1 MLNIYFIIFSDVL
14 ERSVC
19 PQSPV
24 PSAQCPM
31 FQCPIVMVHHPPT
44 ADQDSSSIN
53 WLWYLVVWKSG
64 DRKDIEIE
72 RRVAG
77 RERKLT
83 KDLQL
88 FWSLTWFSSFKKYGA
103 YTSIFYSRALG
114 SCPVQAMYPYLT
126 VTNYLLRK
134 AFRSKS

>member
-1 MLNIYFIIFSDVL
+1 MKGSQIISNSCWVLHLSTSILLPPPPTKNQPKTPEPCCEWKQARFLWYFMLNIYFIIFSDVL

-24 PSAQCPM
+24 PSVQRPM

-77 RERKLT
+77 RERKC
-83 KDLQL
+83 
-88 FWSLTWFSSFKKYGA
+88 FCNPW
-103 YTSIFYSRALG
+103 
-114 SCPVQAMYPYLT
+114 
-126 VTNYLLRK
+126 LR
-134 AFRSKS
+134 